1 MEKRIHR
8 MKTSLGTCRTAK
20 VSGIKFPSVLKK
32 RGGLS
37 KNKQKNQYE
46 QNTEKDVWTI
56 LAKIAGEYRE
66 YLVQTEESK
75 CQAEFGPYSV
85 NEDV

>member
-20 VSGIKFPSVLKK
+20 VSGIKFPSVLK

-37 KNKQKNQYE
+37 KKKKKERYE
-46 QNTEKDVWTI
+46 QNMEKDVWTI
-56 LAKIAGEYRE
+56 SAKIAGEYRG

-75 CQAEFGPYSV
+75 CQAEFEPYSI